1 MFVPVPIRSPE
12 KWMKYVHM
20 KIKVNYLDKNTAHS
34 LIKTMN
40 REERLKNKLSME
52 IESVVQLFVE
62 VVLQLPI
69 MYRPEVEAILR
80 KEAIF
85 SLNQYKINQKS
96 EILFK

>member
-1 MFVPVPIRSPE
+1 
-12 KWMKYVHM
+12 MKYVHM
-20 KIKVNYLDKNTAHS
+20 KIKVNYLDKNNAHS

-52 IESVVQLFVE
+52 IESVLQLFVE
-62 VVLQLPI
+62 VVLQHLPI